1 MQVSDRVEVVLDD
14 SSILNGKGIMDHN
27 KFRLKASDGMELFA
41 QRWVPEREPVVGVVC
56 AIHGLGEHSGRY
68 NHLADVLGQAGYV
81 TMAID
86 LHGHGRSP
94 GKRGHV
100 SSYQR
105 MLDDITLLLDDAQ
118 KWHPDIPLFLYGHSM
133 GGGLVLNY
141 ALRRDAPL
149 AGVIATG
156 PALRLG
162 FEPPPLQVALT
173 KMMNAIWP
181 AFTQTSGLDAQ
192 ALSRD
197 PKVIQRYQADPLV
210 HDQISASLFNG
221 IYQAGLWALEHADA
235 FPTPLL
241 LMHGNED
248 RLTSPDA
255 SREFANRVG
264 DGCTFKLWE
273 GLYHEIHNEPEQD
286 QVFAFLLGWLRHQ
299 VEQEK

>member
-1 MQVSDRVEVVLDD
+1 M
-14 SSILNGKGIMDHN
+14 N
-27 KFRLKASDGMELFA
+27 KEEFRLTASDGVELFA
-41 QRWVPEREPVVGVVC
+41 QRWAPDQKPVGVVC
-56 AIHGLGEHSGRY
+56 LVHGLGEHSGRY
-68 NHLADVLGQAGYV
+68 EHLADVLAQAGYA

-86 LHGHGRSP
+86 LRGHGLSP

-105 MLDDITLLLDDAQ
+105 MLDDIDLLLVDAQ
-118 KWHPDIPLFLYGHSM
+118 ERYPDIPLFLYGHSM

-141 ALRRDAPL
+141 ALRRDGLL

-173 KMMNAIWP
+173 RLMSAIWP
-181 AFTQTSGLDAQ
+181 AFTQASGLDSQ

-197 PKVIQRYQADPLV
+197 PKVVQRYQADPLV

-221 IYQAGLWALEHADA
+221 FYQAGLWALEHADA
-235 FPTPLL
+235 FPASLL
-241 LMHGNED
+241 LMHGSED
-248 RLTSPDA
+248 RLTSPEA
-255 SREFANRVG
+255 SREFAHRLG
-264 DGCTFKLWE
+264 ERCTFKLWE

-299 VEQEK
+299 MEREN